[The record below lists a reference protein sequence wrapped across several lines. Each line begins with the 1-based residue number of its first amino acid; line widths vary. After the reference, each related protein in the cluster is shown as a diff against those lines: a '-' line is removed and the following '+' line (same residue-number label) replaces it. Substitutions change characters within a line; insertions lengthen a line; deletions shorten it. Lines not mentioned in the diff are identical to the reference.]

1 MEADVPTKK
10 IVMFVLLGWAI
21 AAVFPPQ
28 RLLGM
33 FKPKASQ

>member
-1 MEADVPTKK
+1 MPTKK
-10 IVMFVLLGWAI
+10 VILLLLAGWAI

-28 RLLGM
+28 RVLSM

>member
-1 MEADVPTKK
+1 MPNKK
-10 IVMFVLLGWAI
+10 VVLFILLGWAI

-28 RLLGM
+28 RVLSM

>member
-1 MEADVPTKK
+1 MPTKK
-10 IVMFVLLGWAI
+10 IIMFMILGWAI

-28 RLLGM
+28 RVLSM